1 MRALPIIGRVVAF
14 VLVAAA
20 FASLWALW
28 SGVGRPPLFLRN
40 GAEAGNFRTDR
51 NVVYGTNKGSTDPQ
65 LKRVHKG
72 DRIDMAAVPRTDV
85 YDLVMGT
92 MERPVTY
99 PMIDTS
105 GRHYAVT
112 LAPVRAKDHQG
123 EIVDAIVNTLA
134 TIVSIFLAVL
144 LLLRRPGALAFAF
157 AIYCTFTINTQAL
170 VQAIGVVPEPE
181 VRAGL
186 QSLAL
191 LTTFYLGSFALVA
204 FALRFPTPLD
214 GRIGTLAMRFVEA
227 AIAACTI
234 AALAL
239 DPRTFSSI
247 ADALQQKLFVACIVA
262 VVAIVAVRFTRADAH
277 ARQRLGWVL
286 AGALI
291 SAVCGLSEVA
301 DIPRAPT
308 WGGELVRLASEALPI
323 AVAYAVL
330 RHRVIDV
337 GFAINRTLVFSLLT
351 LLVVTV
357 IVAVDRIVDTFLQQ
371 SRVLEGGIEAVVSV
385 ALGLVFTQL
394 HERMKYVVE
403 RFLFRERHA
412 AEKRLEGRI
421 AALDFAETEP
431 SVDHLLTSETC
442 EILHLRSAA
451 VFRARADNV
460 FERTAAV
467 GWEASPT
474 TLERDHLVV
483 RILRA
488 QERSLL
494 LAEERVRDPRFPQ
507 GDAYPQIAIPIVRRH
522 RLLGIAFYGHEAGEE
537 TLDPA
542 ERALVERAV
551 AAAANAYDAI
561 EAATYR
567 RDANMDAPITA
578 LGRRGAR
585 DAAREDDGFDPPL
598 PERTALSG

>member
-1 MRALPIIGRVVAF
+1 MLRVLPIVGRVVAF
-14 VLVAAA
+14 ILVVAA

-40 GAEAGNFRTDR
+40 GAESGNFRTDR
-51 NVVYGTNKGSTDPQ
+51 TLVYGTNRNSTDPE

-72 DRIDMAAVPRTDV
+72 DRIDMDAVPRTDV

-99 PMIDTS
+99 PMIDTT
-105 GRHYAVT
+105 GKHYTVT
-112 LAPVRAKDHQG
+112 LAPVRAKDHQS
-123 EIVDAIVNTLA
+123 EIVDAVVNTIA
-134 TIVSIFLAVL
+134 TITSIFLAVL
-144 LLLRRPGALAFAF
+144 LLLRRPGSLAFAF

-170 VQAIGVVPEPE
+170 VQAIGVVPGPV
-181 VRAGL
+181 VRAAL

-191 LTTFYLGSFALVA
+191 LVTFYLGSFALVS
-204 FALRFPTPLD
+204 FALRFPTPLN
-214 GRIGTLAMRFVEA
+214 GRIGTIAMRVLEG
-227 AIAACTI
+227 AIVACTI

-239 DPRTFSSI
+239 DPRQFSLV

-262 VVAIVAVRFTRADAH
+262 VVVIVAVRFARADA
-277 ARQRLGWVL
+277 ATRQRLGWVL
-286 AGALI
+286 AGAVI
-291 SAVCGLSEVA
+291 SAVCGLSQVA

-308 WGGELVRLASEALPI
+308 WGGEIVRLVHEALPI

-330 RHRVIDV
+330 RHRVVDV

-351 LLVVTV
+351 LLVVTI
-357 IVAVDRIVDTFLQQ
+357 IVAVDRVVDTFLQQ

-394 HERMKYVVE
+394 HEKMKYVVE

-412 AEKRLEGRI
+412 AEKRLEARI

-431 SVDHLLTSETC
+431 SVDNLLTIETC

-451 VFRARADNV
+451 VFRARAEGA
-460 FERTAAV
+460 FERTSAV
-467 GWEASPT
+467 GWDASPE
-474 TLERDHLVV
+474 TLDRDHLVV

-494 LAEERVRDPRFPQ
+494 LAEERVRDHRFPE

-522 RLLGIAFYGHEAGEE
+522 RLLGIVFYGHEAGEE

-567 RDANMDAPITA
+567 RETNADAPLTA
-578 LGRRGAR
+578 LGRLGTLEAV
-585 DAAREDDGFDPPL
+585 DA
-598 PERTALSG
+598 